1 MLSVTTDIMSA
12 LITWLLL
19 IEGYWS
25 ERFFK
30 TGRAVSQG
38 SDWSEKMRTDRLD
51 LTLQAQGGGHDDSGA
66 PSKLR
71 AESGLSDSNLNR
83 ASVSR
88 GGVSPAL
95 LLVAD
100 FCVENPRTPQH
111 PRTSC
116 HGFAASDLRS
126 RGNFAENLLW
136 KQLSDQT
143 LLVRQ
148 QNGIIAEPHR
158 VTRTHRLRMCFK

>member
-1 MLSVTTDIMSA
+1 MTA
-12 LITWLLL
+12 LITRLLL
-19 IEGYWS
+19 TEGYWS
-25 ERFFK
+25 ERFGARK
-30 TGRAVSQG
+30 PGRAVAQG
-38 SDWSEKMRTDRLD
+38 SDRSEKVRTNRLD
-51 LTLQAQGGGHDDSGA
+51 LTFQTQGGGHDDSGA

-88 GGVSPAL
+88 GGASPAL

-116 HGFAASDLRS
+116 HELAASDLRN
-126 RGNFAENLLW
+126 RGNFAKNLLR
-136 KQLSDQT
+136 KQHSVAKRYSYDNKT
-143 LLVRQ
+143 
-148 QNGIIAEPHR
+148 G
-158 VTRTHRLRMCFK
+158 